1 MKSAMKVARG
11 IYDHAAKGDPHAS
24 RLAAAP
30 HATNLFAVY
39 ADNCAPV
46 TGHIRRDIVEG
57 GDCDVDTADLVPLLT
72 MLAPEVGLVWFG
84 LVWFGLVWFGLV

>member
-1 MKSAMKVARG
+1 MARG